1 MVDKDP
7 QPNAGHTQSG
17 VLDAIFDV
25 MGETSDAPVRQAGGI
40 YRAQALEQI
49 DVPKQIDN
57 LLPLTSRRRWLVL
70 VGAAIL
76 ILAGIAYALGT
87 TVVTSVSASGRAV
100 SSPGITVAASPQD
113 AVIASVSVTPG
124 EHVSARQEISV
135 ATTADGS
142 TTNVSSPI
150 DGTVWQVLQAAGSVV
165 ARGTPVVTVLPDGPV
180 ANALVAVDE
189 RGAADVR
196 AGQQVSL
203 VAANGGEQPATVLAV
218 ASSPIPAADAS
229 ARVGLSLPNGSAYVL
244 VSVAAASPLTA
255 GDSLSVVIVT
265 SQQTLAQ
272 RLVSGL

>member
-7 QPNAGHTQSG
+7 QPNAGHTHSG

-100 SSPGITVAASPQD
+100 SSPGIAVAASPQD